1 MGAMECHRCLDGEAG
16 LAKLTYANG
25 DVQKM
30 FLCDGCVGYFE
41 ADESV
46 QRVQLAQTA

>member
-1 MGAMECHRCLDGEAG
+1 MEAMECHRCLNGEAV
-16 LAKLTYANG
+16 LARLTYAKG
-25 DVQKM
+25 DDQKM
-30 FLCDGCVGYFE
+30 YLCEDCVDYFE